1 MPSKLQTL
9 FSEVL
14 SATEHFLKETEY
26 FEHPLLSLLRSSMEE
41 QKENLNKLLPKLG
54 DEENGKLPTIKEE
67 ISIVYHCHEVA
78 EPLFR
83 AWGRANDWMDLPS
96 KSTVKKLDPSF
107 SSIKKKLEDAAME
120 LENIYGEEEIK
131 FVVPTFYIP
140 NIR

>member
-1 MPSKLQTL
+1 
-9 FSEVL
+9 
-14 SATEHFLKETEY
+14 
-26 FEHPLLSLLRSSMEE
+26 E

-67 ISIVYHCHEVA
+67 NSIVYHCHEVA

-120 LENIYGEEEIK
+120 LENIYGVEQLK
-131 FVVPTFYIP
+131 FVVPTLYLRRIP
-140 NIR
+140 